1 MLSPEDKQ
9 EIKDLI
15 KEILKEVTPEIAAK
29 AAEINLLATP
39 ETIGNMM
46 KEQVIQTKL
55 SKDFYEKYK
64 QFKPHKKL
72 VMSVIEKVDGEN
84 PGMGYENILKLAV
97 PLIEERIRI
106 EKGLNMTTINPNP
119 GTNFNGI
126 L

>member
-15 KEILKEVTPEIAAK
+15 KVIIQEVTPEISAK
-29 AAEINLLATP
+29 AAEINLLAIP
-39 ETIGNMM
+39 ETVGNMM

-55 SKDFYEKYK
+55 NKDFYEEYK
-64 QFKPHKKL
+64 QFKPYKKL

-84 PGMGYENILKLAV
+84 PGMDYERLLKLAV
-97 PLIEERIRI
+97 PLIEERIRV
-106 EKGLNMTTINPNP
+106 EKNLNMTDIDPNP
-119 GTNFNGI
+119 STNFNGI

>member
-15 KEILKEVTPEIAAK
+15 KEMLQELTPEIAAK
-29 AAEINLLATP
+29 AAEINLLAIP
-39 ETIGNMM
+39 ETVGNMM

-55 SKDFYEKYK
+55 NKDFYEKYK

-72 VMSVIEKVDGEN
+72 VVSVIEKVDGEN
-84 PGMGYENILKLAV
+84 PGMNYENILKLAV
-97 PLIEERIRI
+97 PLIEERIRV
-106 EKGLNMTTINPNP
+106 EKSLNMIDVDPNPN
-119 GTNFNGI
+119 TDFNGI